1 MTEEIMQ
8 GRNVAAR
15 IVVLAAL
22 FSPPAFAAEEEVRSA
37 GDVRFVSGGV
47 GEESL
52 ERIRALDP
60 EFNLKLLF
68 ATRAGEYLADV
79 RVSVTGTRGEGIL
92 DTVSEGPWFLARM
105 APGKVRITAACREEF
120 RTVATAIPA
129 TGQREVVF
137 RLECG
142 E

>member
-1 MTEEIMQ
+1 MQ
-8 GRNVAAR
+8 KR
-15 IVVLAAL
+15 IASVSIAVLAAL
-22 FSPPAFAAEEEVRSA
+22 LALPAIAADEEIRST
-37 GDVRFVSGGV
+37 GRIKFVSGGV

-52 ERIRALDP
+52 ERIRALSGD
-60 EFNLKLLF
+60 FNLKLLF
-68 ATRAGEYLADV
+68 ANRAGEYLADV
-79 RVSVTGTRGEGIL
+79 SLAISDPRGGRIL
-92 DTVSEGPWFLARM
+92 DAVSEGPWFLASLP
-105 APGKVRITAACREEF
+105 PGKYSITAGCPEES